1 MAFGKKNKQEK
12 IGKHGRSETAQNTK
26 KKKTKPAQDFENDNF
41 ESETDGAASAGST
54 TQMPN
59 VTNAAGAWS
68 ADAQV
73 DTAGAWSANEGA
85 SGFQAASA
93 GVGNFQA
100 ANPSIEYAVN
110 FNSGKKHVGK
120 TLGIV
125 FGVIVGVLLVIYLV
139 GALMFSNKLFPNTKL
154 NDEDV
159 SLISTEELAKKLNTA
174 ADNYKLQVTGS
185 NGYTQTITAKDID
198 LKNAA
203 GTTMDTM
210 VPNHNAWGWPVEV
223 FKTHDITDGAITSYN
238 ADTLTNLVNTAVDT
252 FNATAIQPVNANI
265 AYDSKAATFNI
276 TKETVGTALNKD
288 AVLSAVTKSVNGLDE
303 KLTLDTTYLLQ
314 PTLLSSDS
322 RLQTSVQNA
331 QKMCKTNVTYTVGDV
346 KAATLDVSVLAPM
359 IEIDAECNTTL
370 NSDKLNEWASGI
382 SGKLNTVGS
391 TRTYTRPDG
400 KQITVSGGAYGWIL
414 NEEAFENQVRTDAA
428 EGAVKTVAIEFEQS
442 GTGFTALGGADWGKR
457 YVDVDLTEQHVRFY
471 DDSGNIIWEA
481 DCVSGA
487 PTDNHATPTGVWY
500 VNAKESPSKLI
511 GYTSSGQKEY
521 ETQVQFWMPFEGNG
535 VGFHDA
541 TWQSAFG
548 GTRYQDGYG
557 SHGCINL
564 SYEKAESLY
573 GIIKTNDVVIVHN

>member
-59 VTNAAGAWS
+59 VTNAAGAWG

-73 DTAGAWSANEGA
+73 DTAGAWSADA

-100 ANPSIEYAVN
+100 ANPSIEYATN

-120 TLGIV
+120 TLAIV

-210 VPNHNAWGWPVEV
+210 VPNHNAWDWPVEV

>member
-59 VTNAAGAWS
+59 VANAAGAWG

-73 DTAGAWSANEGA
+73 DTAGAWSANA
-85 SGFQAASA
+85 SSFQAASA

-100 ANPSIEYAVN
+100 ANPSIEYAAN

-120 TLGIV
+120 TLAIV

>member
-59 VTNAAGAWS
+59 VANAAGAWG

-73 DTAGAWSANEGA
+73 DTAGAWSANA

-100 ANPSIEYAVN
+100 ADPSIEYATN

-120 TLGIV
+120 TLAIV

>member
-59 VTNAAGAWS
+59 VANAAGAWG

-73 DTAGAWSANEGA
+73 DTAGAWSANA
-85 SGFQAASA
+85 SSFQAASA

-100 ANPSIEYAVN
+100 ANPSIEYATN

-120 TLGIV
+120 TLAIV

>member
-1 MAFGKKNKQEK
+1 MAFGKKKKQEK

-68 ADAQV
+68 ADAQENA
-73 DTAGAWSANEGA
+73 AGAWGANEGA

-100 ANPSIEYAVN
+100 ANPSIEYAAN

-120 TLGIV
+120 TLAIV
-125 FGVIVGVLLVIYLV
+125 FGVIVGVLLVVYLV

-322 RLQTSVQNA
+322 RLQASVQNA

-414 NEEAFENQVRTDAA
+414 NEETFVNQVRTDAA

>member
-59 VTNAAGAWS
+59 VANAAGAWG

-73 DTAGAWSANEGA
+73 DTAGAWSANA

-100 ANPSIEYAVN
+100 ANPSIEYATN

-120 TLGIV
+120 TLAIV

>member
-59 VTNAAGAWS
+59 VANAAGAWG

-73 DTAGAWSANEGA
+73 DTAGAWSANA
-85 SGFQAASA
+85 SSFQAASA

-100 ANPSIEYAVN
+100 ANPSIEYATN

-120 TLGIV
+120 TLAIV

-322 RLQTSVQNA
+322 RLQASVQNA

>member
-59 VTNAAGAWS
+59 VTNAAGAWGES
-68 ADAQV
+68 AQV
-73 DTAGAWSANEGA
+73 DAAGAWSANA

-100 ANPSIEYAVN
+100 ANPSIEYAAN

-120 TLGIV
+120 TLAIV
-125 FGVIVGVLLVIYLV
+125 FGVIVGVLLVVYLV

-322 RLQTSVQNA
+322 RLQASVQNA

-414 NEEAFENQVRTDAA
+414 NEETFVNQVRTDAA

>member
-59 VTNAAGAWS
+59 VANAAGAWG

-73 DTAGAWSANEGA
+73 DTAGAWNADA

-100 ANPSIEYAVN
+100 ANPSIEYATN

-120 TLGIV
+120 TLAIV

-322 RLQTSVQNA
+322 RLQASVQNA

>member
-59 VTNAAGAWS
+59 VANAAGAWGT
-68 ADAQV
+68 DAQV
-73 DTAGAWSANEGA
+73 DTAGAWSANA

-100 ANPSIEYAVN
+100 ANPSIEYATN

-120 TLGIV
+120 TLAIV

-322 RLQTSVQNA
+322 RLQASVQNA

>member
-59 VTNAAGAWS
+59 VANAAGAWG

-73 DTAGAWSANEGA
+73 DTAGAWNADA

-100 ANPSIEYAVN
+100 ANPSIEYAAN

-120 TLGIV
+120 TLAIV

>member
-26 KKKTKPAQDFENDNF
+26 KKKTKPAQDFENDNL

-59 VTNAAGAWS
+59 VTNAAGAWGT
-68 ADAQV
+68 DAQV
-73 DTAGAWSANEGA
+73 DTAGAWSADA
-85 SGFQAASA
+85 SSFQAASA

-100 ANPSIEYAVN
+100 ANPSIEYATN

-120 TLGIV
+120 TLAIV

>member
-59 VTNAAGAWS
+59 VANAAGAWG

-73 DTAGAWSANEGA
+73 DTAGAWNADA

-100 ANPSIEYAVN
+100 ANPSIEYAAN

-120 TLGIV
+120 TLAIV

-322 RLQTSVQNA
+322 RLQASVQNA

>member
-26 KKKTKPAQDFENDNF
+26 KKKTKPAQDFENDNL

-68 ADAQV
+68 ADAQENA
-73 DTAGAWSANEGA
+73 AGAWGANEGA

-100 ANPSIEYAVN
+100 ANPSIEYAAN

-120 TLGIV
+120 TLAIV
-125 FGVIVGVLLVIYLV
+125 FGVIVGVLLVVYLV

-322 RLQTSVQNA
+322 RLQASVQNA

-414 NEEAFENQVRTDAA
+414 NEETFVNQVRTDAA

>member
-1 MAFGKKNKQEK
+1 MAFGKKKKQEK

-59 VTNAAGAWS
+59 VANTAGAWGESAQVDAAGAW
-68 ADAQV
+68 
-73 DTAGAWSANEGA
+73 GANEGA

-100 ANPSIEYAVN
+100 ANPSIEYAAN

-120 TLGIV
+120 TLAIV
-125 FGVIVGVLLVIYLV
+125 FGVIVGVLLVVYLV

-322 RLQTSVQNA
+322 RLQASVQNA

-414 NEEAFENQVRTDAA
+414 NEETFVNQVRTDAA

>member
-26 KKKTKPAQDFENDNF
+26 KKKTKPAQDFEHDNL

-68 ADAQV
+68 ADAQEN
-73 DTAGAWSANEGA
+73 TAGAWSANEGA

-100 ANPSIEYAVN
+100 ANPSIEYAAN

-120 TLGIV
+120 TLAIV
-125 FGVIVGVLLVIYLV
+125 FGVIVGVLLVVYLV

-322 RLQTSVQNA
+322 RLQASVQNA

-414 NEEAFENQVRTDAA
+414 NEETFVNQVRTDAA